1 MDLSKYPIWLES
13 HLHLWKRKEFK
24 DFDYIENE
32 LTKGQSI
39 ALLIIILIMDIVA
52 SIFFIG
58 NDIDNNILYND
69 DSYASSSV
77 IYIRDKRNSIWD
89 MCHIVI
95 DSFVLLFGFIYFW
108 LTLQL
113 VRFGDSISQY
123 DDYMR
128 ITK

>member
-1 MDLSKYPIWLES
+1 
-13 HLHLWKRKEFK
+13 
-24 DFDYIENE
+24 
-32 LTKGQSI
+32 
-39 ALLIIILIMDIVA
+39 MDIVA

-58 NDIDNNILYND
+58 NDIDNDILYNY

-113 VRFGDSISQY
+113 VRFGDSISKY